1 MLKVVF
7 DTNVIVSGVTA
18 SAGHPHEALEA
29 WRRGELVL
37 LISQPIVDEVV
48 EVLGRPFFRD
58 RRHIDETDVVRIRRA
73 LETDAVLVSPKK
85 RLRAVEEDP
94 DDDRVLE
101 CALEGGADYLVSG
114 NHHLLELR
122 EYRGTRIVSPREFL
136 TILKAQEVGE

>member
-7 DTNVIVSGVTA
+7 DTNVIVSGLTA
-18 SAGHPHEALEA
+18 SLGYPHEALEA
-29 WRRGELVL
+29 WRRGEVVL
-37 LISQPIVDEVV
+37 LISEPIMDEVV
-48 EVLGRPFFRD
+48 AVLGRPFFRH
-58 RRHIDETDVVRIRRA
+58 RRHISEADLARVKRA
-73 LETDAVLVSPKK
+73 LETDAVMVSPKK
-85 RLRAVEEDP
+85 RLRVVEDDP